1 MKSRL
6 PRLLGAFPDAMVIVD
21 AQGRIRQANARA
33 VSLFGCGDGQLNGT
47 PIQDLFPGRP
57 ARSDGWWSRRRNQA
71 EHCLELV
78 GSRGDSRRFRAA
90 VTVMPIDMG
99 NDAAAVITIRD
110 LTETQETQF
119 ILERGLEMLSA
130 VISPR

>member
-1 MKSRL
+1 MNGRL
-6 PRLLGAFPDAMVIVD
+6 PRLLGAYPDAMVIVD
-21 AQGRIRQANARA
+21 AQGTIRQANARA
-33 VSLFGCGDGQLNGT
+33 VSLFGCR
-47 PIQDLFPGRP
+47 DLFPGKRAP
-57 ARSDGWWSRRRNQA
+57 SGGWWSRQRNQA

-90 VTVMPIDMG
+90 VTVMPIDTE
-99 NDAAAVITIRD
+99 NDAAAVITIKD

-130 VISPR
+130 VISSR

>member
-6 PRLLGAFPDAMVIVD
+6 PRLLGAYPDAMVIVD

-33 VSLFGCGDGQLNGT
+33 VSLFGGGQLHGT

-57 ARSDGWWSRRRNQA
+57 APAAGWWSRQRNQT
-71 EHCLELV
+71 EHYLELV

-90 VTVMPIDMG
+90 VTVMPIDTE

-130 VISPR
+130 VISSR

>member
-21 AQGRIRQANARA
+21 AQGGILQANARA
-33 VSLFGCGDGQLNGT
+33 VSLFGLGERQLNGT
-47 PIQDLFPGRP
+47 PIQALFPGQQVP
-57 ARSDGWWSRRRNQA
+57 FAGVWSWRRNQA
-71 EHCLELV
+71 DRWVELM
-78 GSRGDSRRFRAA
+78 GSRGDSSRFRAA
-90 VTVMPIDMG
+90 VAVMPTETENG
-99 NDAAAVITIRD
+99 AAAVISIRD

-130 VISPR
+130 VISSG